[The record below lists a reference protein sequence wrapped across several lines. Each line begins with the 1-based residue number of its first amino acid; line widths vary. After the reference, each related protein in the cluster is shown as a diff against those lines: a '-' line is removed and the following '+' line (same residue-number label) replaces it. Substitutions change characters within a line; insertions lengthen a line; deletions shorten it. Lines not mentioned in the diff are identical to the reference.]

1 METDP
6 DIIKA
11 NLETADKT
19 LEKEVP
25 LGAVQRETAQGG
37 VRTYASDIAEMMKR
51 EKGSIIKIAL
61 AEQKRRDDS
70 ASRRDPTSTKN
81 LIVMILGIA
90 LIVGGIMIFV
100 SSIMNRSKPLPV
112 TNVSPTLPSFI
123 FTENQV
129 QIDMTDMNR
138 TELINAIHIQVANA
152 TLVSET
158 INNLYVSYRTSAG
171 QTMVPATV
179 FFQKLGVD
187 IPDTL
192 FQNLYPGLMLGV
204 YNQPSGNDL
213 FLILRVKDFNEAF
226 LSMREWESSMLAE
239 LVRLF
244 DIDTSAYGKAIFSKD
259 FETVTLF
266 NKETRLVKD
275 DAGKVLL
282 SYIFLDPKTIMITT
296 QTDSVEEVVKRLNL
310 QTLK

>member
-1 METDP
+1 MEIDP
-6 DIIKA
+6 EVIKA
-11 NLETADKT
+11 NLETMDKA
-19 LEKEVP
+19 LGKEPAPQAPRQNV
-25 LGAVQRETAQGG
+25 EGG
-37 VRTYASDIAEMMKR
+37 VRTYATDIAEMMRR

-61 AEQKRRDDS
+61 AEQKRRDES
-70 ASRRDPTSTKN
+70 MRRKDPTSTKN
-81 LIVMILGIA
+81 VIVIMLGLV

-100 SSIMNRSKPLPV
+100 YSIISRSRPVPV

-138 TELINAIHIQVANA
+138 TELIDAINTQLANA
-152 TLVSET
+152 TLVPGT

-179 FFQKLGVD
+179 FFQKLGVN

-204 YNQPSGNDL
+204 YNQTAGNDL
-213 FLILRVKDFNEAF
+213 FLILRVKDFNDAF
-226 LSMREWESSMLAE
+226 LAMREWESSMLAE

-244 DIDTSAYGKAIFSKD
+244 DIDTSAYGKTIFSKD
-259 FETVTLF
+259 FVTETLF
-266 NKETRLVKD
+266 NKEARLVKD

-296 QTDSVEEVVKRLNL
+296 KIDSVEEVTKRLNL